1 MKNKK
6 IPIAKIGKSF
16 GVRGWQK
23 LHILSDFPEQFKKG
37 ASFESDRVELTIED
51 IDLKRGLVKFKGVN
65 SPQEAKK
72 LTNRALY
79 TTPEKT
85 KEEIELKEGEYFW
98 FDIEG
103 CDVFEKIDNKEV
115 RIGKVVEIERAD
127 EDYLVIEVDEK
138 LKEKGYPKRLLIN
151 FKRNVKD
158 VDVDN
163 KKIVATGAFELLE
176 SLK

>member
-37 ASFESDRVELTIED
+37 ASFKSDRVELTIED

-65 SPQEAKK
+65 SPEDAKK
-72 LTNRALY
+72 LTNRTLY
-79 TTPEKT
+79 TTPKKT

-103 CDVFEKIDNKEV
+103 CDIFEKIDNKEV
-115 RIGKVVEIERAD
+115 RVGKVVEIERAD

-138 LKEKGYPKRLLIN
+138 LREKGYPKRLLIN

-163 KKIVATGAFELLE
+163 KKIIAIGAFELLD